1 MAFAFVCDFDGTVS
15 PSDIG
20 AAFIHRFRDGAADEL
35 ASALAR
41 WRAGEIGHRE
51 LTEIECSALRASA
64 DEADAF
70 ARGFALDPEFAPF
83 VSAALAAGHRV
94 AVVSEGFDFYIAD
107 RLANAGLAHVPWS
120 SNRVRFEGKRVIP
133 EFPHAGRGCGRCG
146 NCKGERVRDEQL
158 QGRTVVFVGDGLSD
172 RCGARAADRV
182 FARGTLLEWC
192 EREGIAAARFDD
204 FADVAHATGLAGAR
218 ATNGAARHPL
228 GGTA

>member
-1 MAFAFVCDFDGTVS
+1 MAIAFVCDFDGTVS

-20 AAFIHRFRDGAADEL
+20 AAFVNRFRDGADDEL

-64 DEADAF
+64 ADAYAF

-83 VSAALAAGHRV
+83 VSSALAAGHRV

-107 RLANAGLAHVPWS
+107 RLANAGLEHVPWS
-120 SNRVRFEGKRVIP
+120 SNRVRFEGTRVIP
-133 EFPHAGRGCGRCG
+133 EFPHANRGCGRCG

-158 QGRTVVFVGDGLSD
+158 EGRTVVFVGDGLSD

-182 FARGTLLEWC
+182 FARGALLAWC
-192 EREGIAAARFDD
+192 EREGIAATRFDD
-204 FADVAHATGLAGAR
+204 FADVARATGLAGAP
-218 ATNGAARHPL
+218 TNGAAGHRL
-228 GGTA
+228 GGGA